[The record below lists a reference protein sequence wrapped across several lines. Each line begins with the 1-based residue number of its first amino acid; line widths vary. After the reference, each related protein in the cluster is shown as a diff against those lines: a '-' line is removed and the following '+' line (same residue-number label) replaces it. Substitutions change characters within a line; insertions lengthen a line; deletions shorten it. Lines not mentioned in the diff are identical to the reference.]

1 MKHLFSS
8 GEAMYKK
15 NSRELAEGILEGRFL
30 EYEKVEPNTS
40 FYCTGL
46 LNNKE
51 VKVLFTL
58 SKNEYEGIL
67 SRSNFGILMQSDIF
81 LADWDT
87 YKILETDT

>member
-15 NSRELAEGILEGRFL
+15 NTRELPEGSLEGRFL
-30 EYEKVEPNTS
+30 EYEKVEPDTK

-51 VKVLFTL
+51 VKVRFTL
-58 SKNEYEGIL
+58 SKYEFEGIK

-81 LADWDT
+81 LAEWAS
-87 YKILETDT
+87 YKIIE